1 MLNFWPATWEK
12 GGGKTCCLVLSRR
25 YFQRPPEMPRP
36 RRQPTHLR
44 GPLSGPSP
52 GVGTSLRI
60 TNPESKPQL
69 PPRAHLQPQPQA
81 SIEAGGRGQSG
92 ALGVQPGAGPAL
104 APRPPRPHTRRSG
117 PGLRRRGRSGPAC
130 PASPRCLPAAC
141 WARSAAA
148 LRSGAR
154 LWRPRPRGAL
164 PRPFSPSRAPRRH
177 SRAAIYL
184 EWVRPACF
192 PRALSMP

>member
-69 PPRAHLQPQPQA
+69 PPRAHLRPQPQA

-117 PGLRRRGRSGPAC
+117 PGRRRRGRSGPRLPGLAAVPPCRVLGPVGRCYALRRRPLEAC
-130 PASPRCLPAAC
+130 RVPSHPLGLRAVTPGPPYTLNGSALPASLEP
-141 WARSAAA
+141 
-148 LRSGAR
+148 
-154 LWRPRPRGAL
+154 
-164 PRPFSPSRAPRRH
+164 SPCPEVEH
-177 SRAAIYL
+177 
-184 EWVRPACF
+184 
-192 PRALSMP
+192 